1 MAAKIKIDVDN
12 KQAVQNVNQVITK
25 VNEAQKAASKPLN
38 IGNQGVDKIKQAQKA
53 LNKFKG
59 TATTGLGKQIGGA
72 FAGIGKA
79 LLSPIGAAI
88 ASVELLWKITKSFY
102 DFCKGAEETRR
113 MTLKENL
120 QDQQKITKELGEQ
133 QKKDNEIVKTLSQL
147 NSQEK
152 LTNTQR
158 EYAVTLANQLAA
170 SYEGVTFQIDKQ
182 TGKIKNLNQQ
192 LLKIQQI
199 QKQQQIQT
207 MESEIQNAV
216 ELIKAEFG
224 KEFNDIWS
232 DDTDV
237 FTDKVDD
244 WWTKTLNKWDKYIH
258 FTKPVQVGYQG
269 SAMERSLPAIRQMEQ
284 EAGNDL
290 EKRILMLQKMGSVIE
305 DKDKKEAWASLF
317 RGPQAQLILDNIK
330 KIRQLKDANKEA
342 QKAVNDLIGAQDK
355 QTSSFKKQKD
365 ALQQLEEWK
374 KKTERDRQF
383 NNSPAQKQV
392 DILNKQIKDAEK
404 KLTQLQNKRKEE
416 SDFQFDLPWYQGQL
430 NELQQKFNNAITPE
444 YQQMLSKQITELAA
458 KQKDAEAAMTE
469 SKERERQIDEKILKL
484 TQQKINKTN
493 ELLDLQKKYGE
504 TTKSFFGSQLKSIE
518 SKVYERTGK
527 SLEYQLK
534 QMKEKFKEQ
543 YKREAN
549 ADEQNVMK
557 NLISTNYELN
567 KMQQNI
573 PIPIQSTITN
583 ELARKGGFASSVV
596 VEDANSLNK
605 RILEANEK
613 QVSINEKM
621 LGKVDK
627 LDSTIKQLG
636 ILR

>member
-1 MAAKIKIDVDN
+1 
-12 KQAVQNVNQVITK
+12 
-25 VNEAQKAASKPLN
+25 
-38 IGNQGVDKIKQAQKA
+38 
-53 LNKFKG
+53 
-59 TATTGLGKQIGGA
+59 
-72 FAGIGKA
+72 
-79 LLSPIGAAI
+79 
-88 ASVELLWKITKSFY
+88 
-102 DFCKGAEETRR
+102 
-113 MTLKENL
+113 
-120 QDQQKITKELGEQ
+120 
-133 QKKDNEIVKTLSQL
+133 
-147 NSQEK
+147 
-152 LTNTQR
+152 
-158 EYAVTLANQLAA
+158 
-170 SYEGVTFQIDKQ
+170 
-182 TGKIKNLNQQ
+182 
-192 LLKIQQI
+192 
-199 QKQQQIQT
+199 
-207 MESEIQNAV
+207 
-216 ELIKAEFG
+216 
-224 KEFNDIWS
+224 
-232 DDTDV
+232 
-237 FTDKVDD
+237 
-244 WWTKTLNKWDKYIH
+244 
-258 FTKPVQVGYQG
+258 
-269 SAMERSLPAIRQMEQ
+269 
-284 EAGNDL
+284 
-290 EKRILMLQKMGSVIE
+290 
-305 DKDKKEAWASLF
+305 
-317 RGPQAQLILDNIK
+317 
-330 KIRQLKDANKEA
+330 
-342 QKAVNDLIGAQDK
+342 
-355 QTSSFKKQKD
+355 
-365 ALQQLEEWK
+365 
-374 KKTERDRQF
+374 
-383 NNSPAQKQV
+383 
-392 DILNKQIKDAEK
+392 
-404 KLTQLQNKRKEE
+404 
-416 SDFQFDLPWYQGQL
+416 
-430 NELQQKFNNAITPE
+430 
-444 YQQMLSKQITELAA
+444 MLSKQITELAA
-458 KQKDAEAAMTE
+458 KQKDAEAAMAE